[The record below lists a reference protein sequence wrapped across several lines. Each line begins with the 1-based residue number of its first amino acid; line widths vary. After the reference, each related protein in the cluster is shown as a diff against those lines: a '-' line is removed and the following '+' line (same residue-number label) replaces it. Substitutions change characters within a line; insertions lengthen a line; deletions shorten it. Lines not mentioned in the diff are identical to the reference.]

1 MNPNINKFLLDDT
14 PIVVQPRLAKLFK
27 SLDEAA
33 VLQQIHYWVSRS
45 DKVHDGKKWTYNT
58 MEDWLKQFPWIGS
71 TRTLKRYFDD
81 LEAKKILKVGNF
93 NKVKFDRTK
102 WYTIDYDAFY
112 DFVNRGGQ
120 NVQMEPDKSAES
132 KQTDCPNPSGQNDS
146 TYTLDY
152 PETSSENNTDHYES
166 SQTADDPFRLAQ
178 ELNINVSGGTHMPM
192 FVSYI
197 DRLGAGLVC
206 YALKKTNEQANNPGW
221 HYLVA
226 VLNRLESDGITTV
239 QQAEEQDAKRRQ
251 QNQQRYGRKKQGNLK
266 EPLPDWF
273 KDQYMQSQDKVPV
286 KSKQRG
292 SAPLTDGTRPPEA
305 PAFGDDE
312 SWETH

>member
-1 MNPNINKFLLDDT
+1 MNLNINKFLLDDT
-14 PIVVQPRLAKLFK
+14 PIVVQPRLAELFK

-81 LEAKKILKVGNF
+81 LVDKKILKVGNF

-112 DFVNRGGQ
+112 DFVNRCGQ
-120 NVQMEPDKSAES
+120 NVQMEPDKSTES
-132 KQTDCPNPSGQNDS
+132 KQTNCPNPTGQNDR

-152 PETSSENNTDHYES
+152 PETNTEINTDDHEHA
-166 SQTADDPFRLAQ
+166 QNKTDENPFQLAQ
-178 ELNINVSGGTHMPM
+178 ELNISVNGSNRTAM
-192 FVSYI
+192 FIKYI

-206 YALKKTNEQANNPGW
+206 YALRQTAENADYPGW
-221 HYLVA
+221 SYLTA
-226 VLNRLESDGITTV
+226 VMDRLENDEIKTVEEAQAKSAKHRRGQKRGGRIKEPIPDWLFDDDKPDNKVKVPESSKNREPALKSDGT
-239 QQAEEQDAKRRQ
+239 A
-251 QNQQRYGRKKQGNLK
+251 
-266 EPLPDWF
+266 
-273 KDQYMQSQDKVPV
+273 VP
-286 KSKQRG
+286 KMPKI
-292 SAPLTDGTRPPEA
+292 
-305 PAFGDDE
+305 GDDG
-312 SWETH
+312 SWINS